1 MDNIADILYRSNRH
15 KEEKILKSFKKKKFM
30 NDEAAGYIVDMI
42 IGSMPNLK
50 KAFDKYDINPKGM
63 IRFKPVSEMCQN
75 GREKKG
81 LAFKQIALSLKVPQ
95 YRLKDIESSSVKN
108 IKVDI
113 LEKYIDYLGLR
124 DWFKLW
130 KKHNLDVY
138 NRLLKK
144 EKG

>member
-1 MDNIADILYRSNRH
+1 
-15 KEEKILKSFKKKKFM
+15 
-30 NDEAAGYIVDMI
+30 
-42 IGSMPNLK
+42 
-50 KAFDKYDINPKGM
+50 M
-63 IRFKPVSEMCQN
+63 IRFKPVSEMCQS

-95 YRLKDIESSSVKN
+95 YKLKDIESSSVKN

-113 LEKYIDYLGLR
+113 LENYIDYLGLC

-130 KKHNLDVY
+130 KKHNSDVY

-144 EKG
+144 EKGLSF